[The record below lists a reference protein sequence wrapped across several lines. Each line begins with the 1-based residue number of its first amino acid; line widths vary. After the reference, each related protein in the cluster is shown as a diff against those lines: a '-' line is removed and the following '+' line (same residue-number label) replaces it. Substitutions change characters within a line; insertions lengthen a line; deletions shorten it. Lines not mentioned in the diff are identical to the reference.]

1 MKRNLGGVDYTDE
14 AALYCGA
21 DYPAGEKEDAFDSE
35 ILLTTTQE
43 LEEGTKQQISKQ
55 ELEAKLIAD
64 RIRKMVGKEEVVDEE
79 TGEFRKVRYGDIV
92 ILLRSLSEWADLF
105 AEVLNANGIPAHTVS
120 RTGYF
125 STLEIRTV
133 LNYLRILDNPRQD
146 IPLAA
151 VLKSPMAGLSD
162 EQLARLRL
170 LAEDKPYHQC
180 VKMFLEAEEELTEKE
195 STADEDMRAK
205 LKRFSETYKKLRRQ
219 TMDIPM
225 HELLQKVLKETGYAR
240 YASAL
245 PAGRQRL
252 ANLHMLSEKAIA
264 YEKTSYRGLYHFI
277 RYIDELQ
284 KYDVDFGEA
293 ELVGENEDAVNIMS
307 IHKSKG
313 LEFPVCFVSG
323 MGKSFNKQ
331 DSRSKMILHPNLG
344 VGLDIIEEDR
354 RIKVPAF
361 FKKVI
366 ARRQN

>member
-1 MKRNLGGVDYTDE
+1 
-14 AALYCGA
+14 
-21 DYPAGEKEDAFDSE
+21 
-35 ILLTTTQE
+35 
-43 LEEGTKQQISKQ
+43 
-55 ELEAKLIAD
+55 
-64 RIRKMVGKEEVVDEE
+64 
-79 TGEFRKVRYGDIV
+79 
-92 ILLRSLSEWADLF
+92 
-105 AEVLNANGIPAHTVS
+105 
-120 RTGYF
+120 
-125 STLEIRTV
+125 
-133 LNYLRILDNPRQD
+133 
-146 IPLAA
+146 
-151 VLKSPMAGLSD
+151 MAGLSD

-344 VGLDIIEEDR
+344 VGLDIIESQRKIDYNGLH
-354 RIKVPAF
+354 
-361 FKKVI
+361 
-366 ARRQN
+366 QG